1 MSEYLNFNINFFRN
15 EDYLSNNMIV
25 NPDYTFNQTILVKNN
40 SNLSSEL
47 ELRKYLKFIKSR
59 FSILTS
65 YNLSNYENSINNQP
79 LIKTNFTNW
88 KAGFEMKSGW
98 TKFVNYEF
106 GYDWIFNK
114 ISSEVNSNNY
124 MDQKGFANLYFA
136 VNTQFRIESY
146 LEYYKFGN
154 TNQKTTQFWDIKI
167 NYISKKYDFNIFV
180 QGNNLL
186 NSNSIQRYSI
196 NNISESLY
204 NQRLIPLH
212 IVFGINKNF

>member
-1 MSEYLNFNINFFRN
+1 
-15 EDYLSNNMIV
+15 
-25 NPDYTFNQTILVKNN
+25 
-40 SNLSSEL
+40 
-47 ELRKYLKFIKSR
+47 
-59 FSILTS
+59 
-65 YNLSNYENSINNQP
+65 
-79 LIKTNFTNW
+79 
-88 KAGFEMKSGW
+88 
-98 TKFVNYEF
+98 
-106 GYDWIFNK
+106 
-114 ISSEVNSNNY
+114 
-124 MDQKGFANLYFA
+124 MDQKGFANLYFT